1 MTKLPAKRDPTEPA
15 MPEATPTWREL
26 AERFRDVM
34 KDFLQEGKELERDL
48 EPKLLP
54 ALRRLKGEVEKLI
67 ARLEERATKRPR

>member
-1 MTKLPAKRDPTEPA
+1 MSKLPMKRDRVEPA
-15 MPEATPTWREL
+15 EREGTPTWREL

-67 ARLEERATKRPR
+67 ARLEDRATKR